1 MIEVVIEVVF
11 EAVLPF
17 IGRVLGYIFIE
28 LLLHIICYTTGFAI
42 TRLFTFGKRPELF
55 ISPSSSEKQ
64 DNGLIL
70 IGLLFW
76 CVVLFGGAFALWS

>member
-1 MIEVVIEVVF
+1 MIEVVF

-42 TRLFTFGKRPELF
+42 TRLFTFGKKPREF
-55 ISPSSSEKQ
+55 ISHSSSQKQ
-64 DNGLIL
+64 ESGLIL

-76 CVVLFGGAFALWS
+76 CVVLFGGAFILWA